1 MRSLPPA
8 LLAAVFAL
16 ACGAPAPPA
25 PTGRVP
31 VSTRRPR
38 EAEQGLPTLWIRGE
52 VPGVAAG
59 QVRFHSAAADGR
71 LDVICL
77 AEVVDGRFAA
87 EAPPAGPAVY
97 VSVVEVPATGP
108 VGPTGTAA
116 RFLAAPLP
124 LAGADHAVVIE
135 AGPPPAWAASL
146 RAPPL
151 AVVPLDATAPR

>member
-1 MRSLPPA
+1 MPARSLA
-8 LLAAVFAL
+8 LLVAL
-16 ACGAPAPPA
+16 ACAAGPPA

-87 EAPPAGPAVY
+87 EAPPFGDPVY
-97 VSVVEVPATGP
+97 VSVVEVPASGP

-124 LAGADHAVVIE
+124 LAGADHAVVIP
-135 AGPPPAWAASL
+135 AGPPPAWAAAL
-146 RAPPL
+146 RVEPL
-151 AVVPLDATAPR
+151 AIVPLAATAPR